1 MTVSDYNYPFS
12 ARTEE
17 NVEPLIL
24 QALQDSDVMAAVG
37 AVQQNWRNS
46 GNESLIAATRANSI
60 VSGTGAVLKPDV
72 ASGQADASIPVG
84 GYFSV
89 YNNVTLKVDIYQKGA
104 STATLVYTQSTDAQT
119 SLNTNALATIN
130 EVVTQLP
137 ITVTPPAATDPY
149 QEVWTTITN
158 PEIRWTKSIVSGAL
172 QVLQNYLGVI
182 CYGIQHKTSVLTAN
196 LVIEAEFGASGV
208 SVNTGY
214 CLSFNDT
221 TTFDASHGRLLQL
234 RQTGAMLAVWGTG
247 AGTTTGITVT
257 GVPSLPYNAGDIVI
271 MRLVVGADPTAGT
284 LYIVINGEVLGIG
297 SVTGLPTGTQY
308 LGASLTQNG
317 AVGQST
323 AQIRRF
329 QTHPLATDQTRW
341 RTININGTGT
351 DKGTEANPF
360 LTIQSAVRDFSDHP
374 GRSAKLT
381 LKGGIYRFPI
391 ITALRSWRELTI
403 RGEKGADVIIHGS
416 SLLTSGWTKT
426 AGATNVYQRPTIA
439 DGLVVNSNTGGIIDL
454 GAGMDL
460 SAYDVTT
467 RGLSPTPR
475 LGQTIPYNIYE
486 RLSPVNGTTILL
498 ATQIAACDAKP
509 GSMFNDATLAGKTTY
524 VHCLNNADPNTQQLE
539 WCNRTNALRVLWGA
553 AGDWNDCRINL
564 VSLHFQYAYNH
575 VVQVQRAQV
584 LVEECIAEGSAVGNG
599 FNFDACGGSMYGG
612 EARYSYNDGVHS
624 DAVDLPTNIIRP
636 QFRMFDVYTHH
647 QLVGDGVSNH
657 ERTEHIGYGMRANYN
672 GKAGYAQIDNCR
684 LYSCQMKGN
693 HLAFYTGS
701 QTVVQTIFTDLVD
714 CDISDTGVGLNSG
727 STTAGCKSIM
737 TVRGGRMAN
746 TGNNTEPSPNVAA
759 SIDAA
764 DVGGSTL
771 SITGMR
777 DDGNNGTIGPAIII
791 DGRPGDVGVPRTSP
805 AANIASKADPVN
817 TRGKAPGR
825 TILDT
830 VNNRLMVAYGR
841 NDTDP
846 WRSANGDVTVTP
858 V

>member
-24 QALQDSDVMAAVG
+24 EALQDSDVMAAVG
-37 AVQQNWRNS
+37 NVQQNWRNS

-60 VSGTGAVLKPDV
+60 VSGSGAVLKPDV

-89 YNNVTLKVDIYQKGA
+89 YNTATLKVDIYQKGA
-104 STATLVYTQSTDAQT
+104 SAATFVYTQSTDAQT
-119 SLNTNALATIN
+119 SLNTSALATIN
-130 EVVTQLP
+130 EAVTLLP
-137 ITVTPPAATDPY
+137 ITVTPPAGTDPY

-158 PEIRWTKSIVSGAL
+158 PDTRWTKSIVSGAL
-172 QVLQNYLGVI
+172 QVAQIYTGVVV
-182 CYGIQHKTSVLTAN
+182 YGIQHKTSVLTAN
-196 LVIEAEFGASGV
+196 LVIEAEFVASAL

-214 CLSFNDT
+214 GLSFNDT
-221 TTFDASHGRLLQL
+221 TTLDGSHGRQLQF
-234 RQTGAMLAVWGTG
+234 RQNGVVLAVWGLG

-257 GVPSLPYNAGDIVI
+257 GIPVIPYNVGDVVI

-284 LYIVINGEVLGIG
+284 LYIIINGEVLAIG
-297 SVTGLPTGTQY
+297 AVTGLPTGTQY
-308 LGASLTQNG
+308 LGAWLTQFG
-317 AVGQST
+317 PATQAT
-323 AQIRRF
+323 ARINRF

-341 RTININGTGT
+341 RTINVNGTGT

-381 LKGGIYRFPI
+381 LKGGIYRFPF

-416 SLLTSGWTKT
+416 SLVNSGWTKT
-426 AGATNVYQRPTIA
+426 AGATNVYQRPTLA
-439 DGLVVNSNTGGIIDL
+439 DGLFAASGVGGIIDTS
-454 GAGMDL
+454 AVMDL
-460 SAYDVTT
+460 SAHDVSV
-467 RGLSPTPR
+467 GQSPTPR
-475 LGQTIPYNIYE
+475 LGQVIPFTIYD
-486 RLSPVNGTTILL
+486 RLSPVNGTSVLL
-498 ATQIAACDAKP
+498 AAQITACDAKP
-509 GSMFNDATLAGKTTY
+509 GSYFNDITAAKMSY
-524 VHCLNNADPNTQQLE
+524 VHCLNNGDPNGQQLE

-575 VVQVQRAQV
+575 LVQVQRAQV
-584 LVEECIAEGSAVGNG
+584 LVEECIAEGSIVGNG

-612 EARYSYNDGVHS
+612 EARYSYNDGIHS
-624 DAVDLPTNIIRP
+624 DAVDLATNIIRP

-657 ERTEHIGYGMRANYN
+657 ERTEHIGYGMRSNYN
-672 GKAGYAQIDNCR
+672 GKAGFAQIDNCR
-684 LYSCQMKGN
+684 LVSCQMKGN
-693 HLAFYTGS
+693 QLAFYTGS
-701 QTVVQTIFTDLVD
+701 QTVVQTIYTDLVD

-727 STTAGCKSIM
+727 VLTPGGKSVM

-764 DVGGSTL
+764 DVGNSTL

-777 DDGNNGTIGPAIII
+777 DDGNNGAIGPTIII
-791 DGRPGDVGVPRTSP
+791 DGRPGDLGVPRTSL

-830 VNNRLMVAYGR
+830 TNNRLMVAYGR
-841 NDTDP
+841 NDVDS